1 MADGNGAPLNARGGV
16 GDHITGLAALAG
28 ILAAILQ
35 QRETGVGRVVEVSLL
50 RTGAYVLGWDLGL
63 QMALGKVAGA
73 EPRDRNQ
80 SPLMNPYRASDGRWF
95 FFTGLEA
102 ERHIGAVCRALGH
115 AEWLGDERF
124 SSAVAIRRN
133 RIEIIALLDDVIAER
148 PLSEWSE
155 RFDSEGV
162 WWAPVQ
168 SPAEVVTDPQL
179 LGNDGFV
186 EIDGG
191 AVRSVNGPVTF
202 SGMVSNPAI
211 GVPLLGDHTAEVLKE
226 LSDGERRR
234 CHATTENAQRSR
246 SRVTEADSGRD

>member
-1 MADGNGAPLNARGGV
+1 M
-16 GDHITGLAALAG
+16 
-28 ILAAILQ
+28 
-35 QRETGVGRVVEVSLL
+35 VV
-50 RTGAYVLGWDLGL
+50 RRRF
-63 QMALGKVAGA
+63 AGA

-115 AEWLGDERF
+115 AEWLDDERF
-124 SSAVAIRRN
+124 SGAVAIRRN

-168 SPAEVVTDPQL
+168 YPAEVVTDPQL

-191 AVRSVNGPVTF
+191 ALRSVNGPVTF
-202 SGMVSNPAI
+202 SGMVSNPVI
-211 GVPLLGDHTAEVLKE
+211 GVPSLGDHTGEVLKE
-226 LSDGERRR
+226 LSEGQGRRR
-234 CHATTENAQRSR
+234 HATGEDGQRRGSGVR
-246 SRVTEADSGRD
+246 ETDSKTGSD